1 MLPGYNTN
9 VTHQGDSY
17 HIQTEDGGVNSPLI
31 ISIVYRG
38 GAILAQKRLDY
49 SDLLAAGNYQKELA
63 MMIKSQHREMIKQL
77 LRGDFQRDAA
87 PTDAAAGAAETL
99 EGAPPLDDQSLDA
112 AIVRCL
118 QSLED

>member
-17 HIQTEDGGVNSPLI
+17 HIQTEDGGVNNPLI

-38 GAILAQKRLDY
+38 GAILAQKRTDY
-49 SDLLAAGNYQKELA
+49 SHLLAAGNYQKELA
-63 MMIKSQHREMIKQL
+63 MLVKSQHREMIKQL
-77 LRGDFQRDAA
+77 LRGDFQKDAA
-87 PTDAAAGAAETL
+87 PIDAAAGTAETL
-99 EGAPPLDDQSLDA
+99 EGAPPPDDQSLDA
-112 AIVRCL
+112 AILRCL